1 MSTTNVEAR
10 SPAAYNRGVAGK
22 PKPASQ
28 RMSRIVQLRLTPA
41 QYRAFAKAAA
51 DAGLPLT
58 TWLRTL
64 GIRETRQLAKAE
76 KEPQ

>member
-1 MSTTNVEAR
+1 MTNIEAR
-10 SPAAYNRGVAGK
+10 PSAAYNRRVAGK

-28 RMSRIVQLRLTPA
+28 RMSRIVQPRLAPA

-58 TWLRTL
+58 TATASPSVGQSRV
-64 GIRETRQLAKAE
+64 
-76 KEPQ
+76 